1 MSQAEQ
7 VASHAPA
14 APASHT
20 ATNGP
25 VQGSGPLPLR
35 LDELSPQNLY
45 DKCMALARNLWW
57 SWHPEVT
64 NLFRELDPIRW
75 RQLDHN
81 PIALLAEFTPERLE
95 ARAAELVLYSRIN
108 QAYRRLK
115 EYMAADSTWS
125 NKNAGVLG
133 SKPVVYFSAEFGIHE
148 SVPIYSGG
156 LGVLA
161 GDHVKSASG
170 LGIPLLAVGL
180 FYNQGYFKQQLDID
194 GYQHEEYLQSRVD
207 LLPIERAIGADGEPI
222 MVQVDTRSGPI
233 FAQVWKMSVGRVNLY
248 LLDCD
253 VEGNSPEDRELTSRL
268 YGGDTR
274 TRIRQELVLG
284 VGGVRAI
291 RALGIVPGVYHL
303 NEGHSVFATLEAV
316 RGRMDRDGY
325 SFDDAVRKVARQTV
339 FTTHTPV
346 PAGHDRF
353 DGGLMEEHLGPMRDA
368 LGISHDQLM
377 GLGRVE
383 PHNHDEPFCMTVLG
397 LKLSRRANAVSN
409 LHGHVSRKMW
419 SNLWPW
425 RVEEEVPIGHIT
437 NGVHVPSWLS
447 WQMLM
452 LYDRIF
458 PAGWIRNMGEA
469 DIWQRIYE
477 CDPGELWETHYALK
491 NLLLQFV
498 RRRVSRQCRRRGE
511 CDEAVEQARMVLDPN
526 VLTIGFARRFATYK
540 RADLVLGELDRL
552 LGFVT
557 NPDRPIQIIFAGK
570 AHPADEPGKSLIRK
584 IANLRHDPRIGG
596 RIVFVEDYDINVCR
610 HLIQGVDVWLNNPRR
625 PLEASGTS
633 GQKVVLNGGLNCSI
647 LDGWW
652 AEAFDGRNGFA
663 IGRGETHARDE
674 VTDQRDSDALYHV
687 LENEVIPLFYERDSD
702 GLPRTWIKMMMNSIS
717 SLAWRFSAHRMV
729 MDYARACYVPA
740 AGGVSCD
747 MHNR

>member
-7 VASHAPA
+7 LASHAPA
-14 APASHT
+14 ASTSP
-20 ATNGP
+20 NGP

-125 NKNAGVLG
+125 NINAGVLG

-161 GDHVKSASG
+161 GDHIKSASG

-291 RALGIVPGVYHL
+291 RALGVVPGVYHL

-458 PAGWIRNMGEA
+458 PANWFRRMGES
-469 DIWQRIYE
+469 DIWEKIYE

-511 CDEAVEQARMVLDPN
+511 CDEAVEQARTVLDPN

-552 LGFVT
+552 LALVT

-570 AHPADEPGKSLIRK
+570 AHPADEPGKALIRK
-584 IANLRHDPRIGG
+584 IANLRHDPHIGG

-674 VTDQRDSDALYHV
+674 ITDRRDSEALYKV
-687 LENEVIPLFYERDSD
+687 LENEVIPTFYERDSD

-717 SLAWRFSAHRMV
+717 SLAWRFSSHRMV

>member
-7 VASHAPA
+7 IASHSPA
-14 APASHT
+14 AST
-20 ATNGP
+20 STNGA

-45 DKCMALARNLWW
+45 AKCTALARNLWW

-125 NKNAGVLG
+125 NINAGVLG

-253 VEGNSPEDRELTSRL
+253 VEGNTPEDRELTSRL

-291 RALGIVPGVYHL
+291 RALGVVPGVYHL

-458 PAGWIRNMGEA
+458 PANWFRRMGES
-469 DIWQRIYE
+469 DIWEKIYE

-511 CDEAVEQARMVLDPN
+511 CDEAVEQARTVLDPN

-552 LGFVT
+552 LALVT

-584 IANLRHDPRIGG
+584 IANLRHDPRVGG

-674 VTDQRDSDALYHV
+674 ITDRRDSEALYKV
-687 LENEVIPLFYERDSD
+687 LENEVIPTFYERDSD

-717 SLAWRFSAHRMV
+717 SLAWRFSSHRMV